1 MDIERMQ
8 RLTQKYED
16 DEGAEDLR
24 TPVKIKGIVKRSEC
38 AICRVRD
45 FSVGTRPQIE
55 RAYDS
60 VVRMTGAK
68 IQYSY
73 GRG

>member
-1 MDIERMQ
+1 MDMERMQ

-24 TPVKIKGIVKRSEC
+24 TPVEIKGIVKRSEC
-38 AICRVRD
+38 AICRVRY
-45 FSVGTRPQIE
+45 SSIGTCPRIR